1 MVIFG
6 SPKIAAA
13 GLALSA
19 AIFLI
24 VYFTVI
30 KPSTDTA
37 NDAVKQGEKQTQ
49 QILNSATKQTDAA
62 TKKLKSSG
70 VKVPAGTNVTIS
82 KAKKLANC
90 LVAAGT
96 DVTKVQACQAQF
108 GA

>member
-13 GLALSA
+13 GLAVSA

-49 QILNSATKQTDAA
+49 QILNNATKQTNSAAKKAGVKLPAA
-62 TKKLKSSG
+62 TNAT
-70 VKVPAGTNVTIS
+70 VS
-82 KAKKLANC
+82 KAKKLADC

-96 DVTKVQACQAQF
+96 DVSKVQSCQAQYA
-108 GA
+108 G

>member
-6 SPKIAAA
+6 SPKIAAV

-37 NDAVKQGEKQTQ
+37 NNAVKQGEKQTQ
-49 QILNSATKQTDAA
+49 QLLNNAQKQTNAA
-62 TKKLKSSG
+62 AKHAG
-70 VKVPAGTNVTIS
+70 VKLPAGTNVKID
-82 KAKKLANC
+82 KAKKLASC
-90 LVAAGT
+90 LVSAGT
-96 DVTKVQACQAQF
+96 DVSKVQACQAQY
-108 GA
+108 GG

>member
-24 VYFTVI
+24 LYFTVI
-30 KPSTDTA
+30 KPSTDNA
-37 NDAVKQGEKQTQ
+37 NDAVKSGEKQTQ
-49 QILNSATKQTDAA
+49 QLLNNATKQTNSA

-70 VKVPAGTNVTIS
+70 VKIPANANKAVD
-82 KAKKLANC
+82 KAKKLADC

-96 DVTKVQACQAQF
+96 DVTKVQSCQAEF
-108 GA
+108 GG